1 MLRRELVG
9 SLLDVLSTNLRQGR
23 EDIAIFEIGKGYG
36 RDADATREWWR
47 LGLAITG
54 AFEEPAWNRPRR
66 PADLD
71 DAKGV
76 IELVC
81 HRLGFDDPTYSRLD
95 GEPLLHPGRAA
106 RVSATRDGA
115 VALSGVVGE
124 LHPTIGDQVDLR
136 GARLLVAELDI
147 AGLGGGRPTDVRAST
162 PSRHP
167 AAERDIAVVVA
178 ESEPAAAVETAIRG
192 SAGPALTS
200 VRLFDIY
207 RGAPLADTDKS
218 LAWHLVFQADDRT
231 LTDAEIEDSVGAITA
246 AVRQIGGR
254 IRT

>member
-1 MLRRELVG
+1 
-9 SLLDVLSTNLRQGR
+9 
-23 EDIAIFEIGKGYG
+23 
-36 RDADATREWWR
+36 
-47 LGLAITG
+47 
-54 AFEEPAWNRPRR
+54 
-66 PADLD
+66 
-71 DAKGV
+71 
-76 IELVC
+76 
-81 HRLGFDDPTYSRLD
+81 
-95 GEPLLHPGRAA
+95 
-106 RVSATRDGA
+106 
-115 VALSGVVGE
+115 
-124 LHPTIGDQVDLR
+124 
-136 GARLLVAELDI
+136 VAELDI

-218 LAWHLVFQADDRT
+218 LAWRLVFQADDRT
-231 LTDAEIEDSVGAITA
+231 LTDAEIEDSVSAITA
-246 AVRQIGGR
+246 AVRQIDGR